1 MKKLTV
7 LLVALVAVFMV
18 SCSKK
23 GSDKVINLV
32 NKTVEQLKQV
42 KDAAGLEKVQTDFA
56 AEYEKVLK
64 EVDVTKFTEEEK
76 AACDKAMEELDKLGE
91 EVAAKFAPAEE
102 EATEE
107 EAAEGEEVA
116 EEEAAPAEEAK

>member
-102 EATEE
+102 K
-107 EAAEGEEVA
+107 
-116 EEEAAPAEEAK
+116 P